1 MLYGPAVTAFY
12 GQPHALTVLNTEGV
26 SRMSEVITAIPF
38 SSPHS
43 GATRGLLAD
52 LVVVV
57 SSKQHTLEIKKVCS
71 CFLAP
76 NGSRVPFAALVLP
89 SLYSGSEQT

>member
-12 GQPHALTVLNTEGV
+12 GQPHALTVLNTGGV

-57 SSKQHTLEIKKVCS
+57 SSKHTLEIKKVRS
-71 CFLAP
+71 CLLAP

-89 SLYSGSEQT
+89 SLCSGSEQT